1 MNRLFVATVLSLSA
15 LAWLAPAETL
25 QSALARMDASAPQ
38 FHSMSADL
46 DMVTYT
52 AILSDSTTESGNVKM
67 ERSKNETR
75 ALISFTGNS
84 PRTIAFLEKT
94 VQIYYPNLKLVQV
107 YKLGKSAKV
116 LDQYLL
122 LGFGTSGKDLVKGY
136 NIKMAGTEKINGHDA
151 TKLELTPKEKS
162 IREQLSKVDMWLPLD
177 SGYPVQQKFYN
188 PSGNYR
194 LATYTNFELNPPLGA
209 GSLKLNTPPD
219 VKVEHPQ

>member
-1 MNRLFVATVLSLSA
+1 MNRLFVVTVLSLSA
-15 LAWLAPAETL
+15 LAWLAPAETV

-38 FHSMSADL
+38 FHSMSANL
-46 DMVTYT
+46 TMVTYT
-52 AILSDSTTESGNVKM
+52 AILSDSTTESGDVKM
-67 ERSKNETR
+67 ERSKAETR

-84 PRTIAFLEKT
+84 PRTIAFLDKT

-107 YKLGKSAKV
+107 YKLGKRSKL

-122 LGFGTSGKDLVKGY
+122 LGFGTSGKDLARGY
-136 NIKMAGTEKINGHDA
+136 DIKIAGTEKINGHDA

-162 IREQLSKVDMWLPLD
+162 VREQLSKVEMWLPLD